1 MATPGSQSGTKK
13 MSPGGGD
20 GVSGGGTA
28 LVFIVLMATL
38 TVPAMAVSD
47 PTESKPSSSY
57 PGFLIMSQ
65 SSSLWSVLLQQF
77 VD

>member
-13 MSPGGGD
+13 MSPGGDCG
-20 GVSGGGTA
+20 SGSGTA

-57 PGFLIMSQ
+57 RGFLIMSQ